1 MKSKDQKK
9 IEKITM
15 ERDHWRKLYEAC
27 KEEVEELKR
36 HNERLKIFSSVN
48 TISLT
53 AGQQELEKRIDEIQ
67 RQRNEAINLLVEYES
82 RKLQSQVPIVTQAL
96 QKPLE
101 EDIRIVFGV
110 NVIINGEEHEIIT
123 NMIDLS
129 FNNDLEQIIPYLE
142 RHIARFLIHDI
153 LQIPLQADIDS
164 WYETYI
170 QSYTDEITQ
179 GDLLILFLELHQA
192 WTEEAKKEVKDRW
205 RDKIWDA
212 VKDNDYPYIRDDFT
226 GRFSNFVNRSIE
238 KIEKRLRQKN
248 IFL

>member
-1 MKSKDQKK
+1 MKSKHQKK

-27 KEEVEELKR
+27 KEEFEKLKR
-36 HNERLKIFSSVN
+36 HNERFKIFSSAK
-48 TISLT
+48 TI
-53 AGQQELEKRIDEIQ
+53 QELEQRFDEIQ

-101 EDIRIVFGV
+101 EDIRFVFGV
-110 NVIINGEEHEIIT
+110 NVIINGEEYEVMT

-129 FNNDLEQIIPYLE
+129 FKNDLEQIIPYLQ
-142 RHIARFLIHDI
+142 RHISRFLIHDI
-153 LQIPLQADIDS
+153 LQIPLQVDIDS